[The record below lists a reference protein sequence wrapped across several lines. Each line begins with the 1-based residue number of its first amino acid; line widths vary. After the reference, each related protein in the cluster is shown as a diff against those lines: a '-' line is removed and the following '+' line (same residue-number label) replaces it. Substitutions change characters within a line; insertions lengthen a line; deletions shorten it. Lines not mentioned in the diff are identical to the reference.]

1 MFYTRIFSIAGPP
14 KLPSKPP
21 VSPTKPNLPLKK
33 SNNPV
38 ASPRTTSPNT
48 PNGLETP
55 AKPIKQSGSQENLLK
70 KASPPIVQT
79 KPIAGKMDKRC
90 SIDNMETNESRK
102 SQNLFDSVDG
112 EKPPL
117 PLKHKDLVEFEAPVT
132 KDVKMRPETI
142 GKQGETTKKLETA
155 TGMQEMLLGG
165 AKSRTF
171 EKNDVKNNNIQSDLW
186 KKYSPDYEFDTPDYD
201 INNPKEAS
209 KDYEVLFGDSKSDLP
224 GSKRKNDGIVETG
237 PLLDLS
243 SLSLDIEDSKLT
255 KRSVSP
261 KLDRAR
267 NAKTHEL
274 FEPFEPTSTVRVN
287 AKEKPVN
294 KPGQNAP
301 RNQNEPLSHNGP
313 HHKNDPR
320 NQKEPRKHSADLSK
334 PQPIQ
339 RDGLVSRTSMSL
351 GRTPMGGKDGL
362 VSRTKYFVS
371 VERGDTKEPES
382 RLPQPTGNAQ
392 RPAVSKTS
400 SAEAIM
406 VNSLKQGVQN
416 VAAKPRISNDDK
428 KEPCTKEQTVNGIDQ
443 VDGRM

>member
-1 MFYTRIFSIAGPP
+1 MNVIHIDFFPAGPP

-38 ASPRTTSPNT
+38 ASPRTTSPIT

-55 AKPIKQSGSQENLLK
+55 AKPIKQSRSQENLLK
-70 KASPPIVQT
+70 KASPPKVQT
-79 KPIAGKMDKRC
+79 KPIAAKMDKRS

-102 SQNLFDSVDG
+102 SQNMFDSVDG

-117 PLKHKDLVEFEAPVT
+117 PLKQKDLAEFEAPVT
-132 KDVKMRPETI
+132 KDVKRRPETI
-142 GKQGETTKKLETA
+142 GQQEVTTKKLETS
-155 TGMQEMLLGG
+155 TGVQDMLLGST
-165 AKSRTF
+165 KSRTF
-171 EKNDVKNNNIQSDLW
+171 EKSDVKNNNIQSDLW
-186 KKYSPDYEFDTPDYD
+186 KKYNPDYEVDTPDYD
-201 INNPKEAS
+201 IYNPKEAS
-209 KDYEVLFGDSKSDLP
+209 KDYEVLFCDSKSDLP
-224 GSKRKNDGIVETG
+224 GNKKNDRISETG

-243 SLSLDIEDSKLT
+243 TLSLDIEDSKVT
-255 KRSVSP
+255 NRSVSP
-261 KLDRAR
+261 KLERAR

-287 AKEKPVN
+287 AKENPVS
-294 KPGQNAP
+294 KSGQNAP
-301 RNQNEPLSHNGP
+301 RNQNELLSHNEP
-313 HHKNDPR
+313 RNKHDPR

-351 GRTPMGGKDGL
+351 GRTPMGRKDGL

-371 VERGDTKEPES
+371 VERGDAKEPES
-382 RLPQPTGNAQ
+382 RPPQPTGNAQ

-416 VAAKPRISNDDK
+416 VAAKPRISSDDK
-428 KEPCTKEQTVNGIDQ
+428 KEPRTKEQAVNGVDQ
-443 VDGRM
+443 VDGCM